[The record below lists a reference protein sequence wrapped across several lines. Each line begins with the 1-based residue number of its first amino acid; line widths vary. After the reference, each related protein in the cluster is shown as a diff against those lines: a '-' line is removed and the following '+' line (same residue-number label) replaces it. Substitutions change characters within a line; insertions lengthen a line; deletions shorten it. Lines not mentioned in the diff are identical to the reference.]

1 MSDDIPSTGPGGP
14 IEPDL
19 TPSCEDA
26 NQAGAASSAPPRP
39 KMTFGMFLERLVYAL
54 GFGIVAWVLFW
65 LIALLLAPMQ
75 FIHLAITGRTNPELK
90 NLSLKGIHYM
100 VELLAFVTVARDDK
114 PFPFGP
120 FPQL

>member
-1 MSDDIPSTGPGGP
+1 MSDDIPVSGPGGP
-14 IEPDL
+14 IEPDAA
-19 TPSCEDA
+19 PRHDDVG
-26 NQAGAASSAPPRP
+26 QAGGAFAQPPAP
-39 KMTFGMFLERLVYAL
+39 KMTLGMFLERLLYAL

-65 LIALLLAPMQ
+65 LIALLLTPMQ

-100 VELLAFVTVARDDK
+100 VELLAYVTVARDEK